1 MPELGPPRDTEKFG
15 EEFINDKMRSVKR
28 IREELQRLRAAKGQ
42 SGRRQLY
49 ESD

>member
-1 MPELGPPRDTEKFG
+1 MPELGPPRDTEQFG
-15 EEFINDKMRSVKR
+15 EEFINDKMKRVKEF
-28 IREELQRLRAAKGQ
+28 REELQRLRAAKGQ